1 MGTLFSLVD
10 LFILENAVRDYFV
23 IQCVKSTQKVFRETK
38 K

>member
-10 LFILENAVRDYFV
+10 LFILENAVRDDFV
-23 IQCVKSTQKVFRETK
+23 IRCVKSTQKAFKETK